1 MSKRVVVIGGGIVG
15 LSCAYYLLRAGHE
28 VRVIDSSNM
37 DQGASYVNAGY
48 ITPSHIIP
56 LSAPGMITKGLKWMF
71 DPSSPF
77 YIKPRLDPA
86 FLSWAWNFKR
96 SATKAKVEKAIPLI
110 RDINLH
116 SRELYESM
124 KAEAPFPFH
133 YERNGLLML
142 CNSEKGLEHEW
153 AVGEQAIKAGL
164 KVDLLDREGVRTYE
178 PDVDLDVAGAVYFEC
193 DAHTTP
199 GHFMTGMRQYLEQQ
213 GVSIQPNETVLGFK
227 QQSSSLTSVNTDKG
241 NYAADEVVLAT
252 GAWSP
257 GIGKKLG
264 LKLPVE
270 AGKGYR
276 INVER
281 PTGIKM
287 PAILVESKVAV
298 TPMDGFIRF
307 AGTMELGG
315 LNHSINP
322 VRVEA
327 IARAAEKYYPTI
339 RVHEKEK
346 QQAACGLR
354 PCTPDGLPYIG
365 RPSNW
370 DNLIVATGHAMMGW
384 SLGPATGNLV
394 TELIDGRPTSL
405 DISAYHPERR
415 F

>member
-1 MSKRVVVIGGGIVG
+1 MSKQVIVIGGGIVG
-15 LSCAYYLLRAGHE
+15 LSCAYYLHQEGHE
-28 VRVIDSSNM
+28 VRVIDKSNM

-56 LSAPGMITKGLKWMF
+56 LAAPGMITKGLKWMF

-77 YIKPRLDPA
+77 YIRPRLDAA

-96 SATKAKVEKAIPLI
+96 SATGEKVNKAIPLI
-110 RDINLH
+110 RDFNLL

-124 KAEAPFPFH
+124 KETAPFPFH
-133 YERNGLLML
+133 YQRDGLLML
-142 CNSEKGLEHEW
+142 CNSAQGLEHEW
-153 AVGEQAIKAGL
+153 AIGKQAIDAGL
-164 KVDLLDREGVRTYE
+164 QVELLDREAVKSYE
-178 PDVDLDVAGAVYFEC
+178 PDVDLDIEGAVYYDC

-199 GHFMTGMRQYLEQQ
+199 GGFMTGMRRYLEQQ
-213 GVSIQPNETVLGFK
+213 GVRIQANETVKDFQRKGDG
-227 QQSSSLTSVNTDKG
+227 VAEVVTDKG
-241 NYAADEVVLAT
+241 HYPADEVVLAA

-257 GIGKKLG
+257 LVGKKLG
-264 LKLPVE
+264 LRLPVE

-281 PTGIKM
+281 PTGIQM

-298 TPMDGFIRF
+298 TPMDGFTRF

-315 LNHSINP
+315 LNHKIDP
-322 VRVEA
+322 LRVDA
-327 IARAAEKYYPTI
+327 IAKAAQKYYPNV
-339 RVHEKEK
+339 RVNEEEK

-365 RPSNW
+365 RPANWSN
-370 DNLIVATGHAMMGW
+370 LVVATGHAMMGW
-384 SLGPATGNLV
+384 SLGPATGKLV
-394 TELIDGRPTSL
+394 SELIDGRPTSL
-405 DISAYHPERR
+405 DLSAYHPDRK